1 MKKSLRLA
9 VVPGDGIGVETTREA
24 LKVLGALRTADRVSA
39 TVEAFPWGAD
49 HFLKTGE
56 TIPDS
61 AFVRLR
67 SDFDAVLV
75 GAFGDPRVP
84 DNRHAREILLG
95 MRVKMDLYV
104 NCRPVKCL
112 ADSLSPLK
120 NRGASD
126 IDFVVFREN
135 TEGAYLG
142 MGGTFKKGT
151 PDETAIEE
159 DLTTRKGVER
169 ICRHAFQFASRFEKA
184 KRLKR
189 KPRVLMAD
197 KHNVQRFGGDLW
209 HRTFLEVAKEFPG
222 SENQHMFVDA
232 LAMQMVRDPSSLDV
246 IVTNNLFGDIL
257 TDLAAALQGGLGMA
271 ASGNIH
277 PGRTS
282 VFEPIHG
289 SAPPLAGKNVANPF
303 GSILSL
309 AMLLRELQQN
319 GSAERIER
327 AVAACVKANET
338 TGDLGG
344 KLSTS
349 QAGDA
354 VVMHLAEKTR

>member
-1 MKKSLRLA
+1 
-9 VVPGDGIGVETTREA
+9 
-24 LKVLGALRTADRVSA
+24 
-39 TVEAFPWGAD
+39 
-49 HFLKTGE
+49 
-56 TIPDS
+56 
-61 AFVRLR
+61 
-67 SDFDAVLV
+67 
-75 GAFGDPRVP
+75 
-84 DNRHAREILLG
+84 
-95 MRVKMDLYV
+95 
-104 NCRPVKCL
+104 VKCL

>member
-1 MKKSLRLA
+1 MKKALRLA
-9 VVPGDGIGVETTREA
+9 VVPGDGIGLETTREA
-24 LKVLGALRTADRVSA
+24 VNVLEALKSAGRVSA
-39 TVEAFPWGAD
+39 TITAFPWGAS

-56 TIPDS
+56 TIPES
-61 AFVRLR
+61 AFAKLQ

-95 MRVKMDLYV
+95 MRVRMDLYV
-104 NCRPVKCL
+104 NHRPVKCL

-120 NRGASD
+120 GWGAKD
-126 IDFVVFREN
+126 VDFVVFREN

-142 MGGTFKKGT
+142 MGGSFKKGT

-169 ICRHAFQFASRFEKA
+169 ICRHAFQFASRLEKP
-184 KRLKR
+184 KKLGR

-209 HRTFLEVAKEFPG
+209 HRTFLEVAQSFRVCEPH
-222 SENQHMFVDA
+222 HMFVDA
-232 LAMQMVRDPSSLDV
+232 LAMQMIRDPSSLDV
-246 IVTNNLFGDIL
+246 VVTNNLFGDIL

-271 ASGNIH
+271 ASANIH
-277 PGRTS
+277 PGKTS
-282 VFEPIHG
+282 VFEPVHG

-303 GSILSL
+303 GSILTL
-309 AMLLRELQQN
+309 AMLLGEL
-319 GSAERIER
+319 GEKGLAERVER
-327 AVAACVKANET
+327 AVSACLKVNET
-338 TGDLGG
+338 TADLGG
-344 KLSTS
+344 RLSTS

-354 VVMHLAEKTR
+354 VIRHLAEKTR